1 MKMKKAYIVII
12 AVVIIAGGYY
22 WYKKTHT
29 VSTAVTYKTATVAKG
44 TLTTSVSGSG
54 NVIVD
59 QSVNI
64 DPIITGTVANLAV
77 NIGDSVKK
85 GQTLFTIVNDQL
97 KISVSSA
104 YSSYLQSQ
112 QSVES
117 AKASEKQAR
126 YDYDHKTGGSAQERI
141 LNNQLEAAEQA
152 LGVSNQN
159 VTVAKAKYQS
169 ALSDAGKANVTAP
182 TSGTVNSINI
192 KNGDDLSKLSSGS
205 SRTVP
210 MIIGDLGTMKA
221 QVQINEVDVPNVAM
235 DQKVMMT
242 FNAISGLSVSGK
254 VEKMDSLGT
263 IAQGVVT
270 YNATISFDTLD
281 SRVKPG
287 MSVSASIITGVK
299 QDVIIVPNSAVKT
312 QARGGGNY
320 VEVMRSGQTKPEQ
333 VNVKVGA
340 VNNTDTE
347 IVSGLS
353 VGDNVVTRTINSGA
367 TVTSTTTSGG
377 TRLPSIG
384 GGGRGFGG

>member
-1 MKMKKAYIVII
+1 MKMKKSYVAIFAII
-12 AVVIIAGGYY
+12 FILGGYY
-22 WYKKTHT
+22 WYKKAHT
-29 VSTAVTYKTATVAKG
+29 TNTTVAYKTTAVAKG
-44 TLTTSVSGSG
+44 TLTTSISGSG
-54 NVIVD
+54 NVVVD

-64 DPIITGTVANLAV
+64 DPTITGTVANLAV

-97 KISVSSA
+97 NISVSSA

-126 YDYDHKTGGSAQERI
+126 YNYEHNTDGSAQERI
-141 LNNQLEAAEQA
+141 LNNQLESAKQA
-152 LGVSNQN
+152 LEVANQN
-159 VTVAKAKYQS
+159 VIVAKARYLS
-169 ALSDAGKANVTAP
+169 ALSDANKANVTAP
-182 TSGTVNSINI
+182 TSGTVNAINV

-221 QVQINEVDVPNVAM
+221 QVQINEVDVPNVAL

-242 FNAISGLSVSGK
+242 FNAISNFSVSGK
-254 VEKMDSLGT
+254 IEKMDSLGT
-263 IAQGVVT
+263 ITQGVVT
-270 YNATISFDTLD
+270 YNATISFDVVD
-281 SRVKPG
+281 SRIKPG

-312 QARGGGNY
+312 QASGGGNY
-320 VEVMRSGQTKPEQ
+320 VEVMKNDKAIPEK
-333 VNVKVGA
+333 VDVKVGA
-340 VNNTDTE
+340 MNNTDTE

-353 VGDNVVTRTINSGA
+353 VGDNVVTRTINPGAKTSTASTQSSGA
-367 TVTSTTTSGG
+367 RIPGM
-377 TRLPSIG
+377 G
-384 GGGRGFGG
+384 GGLGH